1 MKGVRV
7 PTTHAHWAIA
17 RRHMSR
23 RNLGSKRRTGVFGKS
38 AGRVRPTE
46 IPADENQ
53 SSEQLGFGIRRLAR
67 AYAHTTS
74 APFARARRESTTAT
88 RTQTSMEIL
97 VRAAFVA
104 PASRVSPLPRASR
117 RSGSRLGGGTVVP
130 GATRRGWGETDN
142 RFSRLDKRRDRS
154 ARDEDRYDD
163 SQRNISFQELRKRQD
178 RELRKVRRS
187 EHRRRRATER
197 IALRDESPPPLALQT
212 RSPIPA
218 SLHLIH
224 PPGIPQERGAD
235 GDYWGDDDELGGW
248 SRFMGEESSGK
259 SAALKKGK
267 SRRDAAVAPPR
278 RTRLRRHRHR
288 RRRSHRSPKA

>member
-1 MKGVRV
+1 
-7 PTTHAHWAIA
+7 
-17 RRHMSR
+17 MSR

-53 SSEQLGFGIRRLAR
+53 SSEQLGFGLRRLAR

-197 IALRDESPPPLALQT
+197 IALRDESPPSPS
-212 RSPIPA
+212 RSKPA
-218 SLHLIH
+218 HPYLHLSI
-224 PPGIPQERGAD
+224 
-235 GDYWGDDDELGGW
+235 
-248 SRFMGEESSGK
+248 
-259 SAALKKGK
+259 
-267 SRRDAAVAPPR
+267 
-278 RTRLRRHRHR
+278 
-288 RRRSHRSPKA
+288 